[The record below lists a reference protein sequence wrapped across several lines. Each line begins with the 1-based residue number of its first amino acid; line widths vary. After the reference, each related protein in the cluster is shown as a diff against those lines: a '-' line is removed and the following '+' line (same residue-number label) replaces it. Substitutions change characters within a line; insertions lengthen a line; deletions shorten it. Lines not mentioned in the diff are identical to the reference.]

1 MNRVMKLVAGLYAA
15 GLAFS
20 LIGCSSD
27 NIPKGTVRSGVGVAS
42 SISLK
47 VLPSNTI
54 LENSSTPVIATV
66 KDELGNP
73 FEGQSVIFTTNVQ
86 NQAPQ
91 NVAVVAGAAQ
101 ANFTIDI
108 ADPVAT
114 TPFIVVQISAF
125 LNDLTATTN
134 VTVLNVQ

>member
-1 MNRVMKLVAGLYAA
+1 MNRLTKMLIGLYVAGF
-15 GLAFS
+15 GFS

-27 NIPKGTVRSGVGVAS
+27 NIPKGTIRAGVGVAS
-42 SISLK
+42 SLTLK
-47 VLPSNTI
+47 VLPSNTF
-54 LENSSTPVIATV
+54 LENSATPVLATV

-73 FEGQSVIFTTNVQ
+73 FEGASVIFTTNVQ
-86 NQAPQ
+86 NQNPQ
-91 NVAVVAGAAQ
+91 SVAVVGGVAQ

-114 TPFIVVQISAF
+114 TPFINVQITAF